1 MKNLARHGCG
11 SHVLGRNI
19 SRVHWRIGKYNAG
32 GGEADGLV
40 TQGADVYELG
50 PVRNV
55 GLTTGSGWN
64 WGPVFFF
71 LLLPF
76 LKQVSIHQEIG
87 LRFERLLR
95 RKLSIDP

>member
-1 MKNLARHGCG
+1 MRYGRLVGVCLQIRTHSRNHVRHPPVLMKNLARHGCG

-19 SRVHWRIGKYNAG
+19 SRVHWRIGKHNAG

-40 TQGADVYELG
+40 TQGTDIYELG

-64 WGPVFFF
+64 WGPVFFSS
-71 LLLPF
+71 PF
-76 LKQVSIHQEIG
+76 
-87 LRFERLLR
+87 
-95 RKLSIDP
+95 P